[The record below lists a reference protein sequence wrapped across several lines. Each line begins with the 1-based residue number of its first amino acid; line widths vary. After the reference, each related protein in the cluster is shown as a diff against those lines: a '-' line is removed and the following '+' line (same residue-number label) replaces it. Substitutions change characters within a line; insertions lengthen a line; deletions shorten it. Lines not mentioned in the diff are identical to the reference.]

1 MEGTIGHI
9 LPFRLYLRVSSRSA
23 SNASTIRFSKTMEDF
38 DSDREVAE
46 DGYEADYDASD
57 SESDESDES
66 NTSYEEYYRELVT
79 AHSQWT

>member
-1 MEGTIGHI
+1 
-9 LPFRLYLRVSSRSA
+9 
-23 SNASTIRFSKTMEDF
+23 MEDF
-38 DSDREVAE
+38 DSAREVAE